1 MSRMKC
7 KRSSDGRTLD
17 HHALQVMR
25 MQAVKA
31 VREGQTVA
39 SVAAAYGLNERTVF
53 RWLAKF
59 ANGGQTALLA
69 KPVPGRPPKVAPE
82 EMRWIARAVRDDTPQ
97 QFKFPYGLWTLSLIG
112 RLIERQFGK
121 TLSLASVSRIM
132 KLLGF
137 SVQKP
142 LYQAWQQD
150 PVLVRQWESETY
162 PAIRAEARQAGASI
176 YFADESGIRSDYHAG
191 TTWAPTG
198 ETPVVAVTGRRF
210 SLNMISAVSP
220 RGDFRFMSHEGTVT
234 ATVFK
239 RFLQRLLI
247 GAERPIFLIVDG
259 HPIHKAKCVRS
270 FVDSTQGQLKLF
282 YLPPYAPHLNPDEQV
297 WAHVKR
303 EVAKRGVEDKDQLKR
318 LAIGALRRIQ
328 KLPELVRSFFKQP
341 ECQYI
346 AE

>member
-1 MSRMKC
+1 MGDMKC
-7 KRSSDGRTLD
+7 KRSSDGRSLD
-17 HHALQVMR
+17 QHTLQVMR

-53 RWLAKF
+53 RWLSMF
-59 ANGGQTALLA
+59 ANGGQNALLA
-69 KPVPGRPPKVAPE
+69 KPVPGRPPKVTPE
-82 EMRWIARAVRDDTPQ
+82 QMRWIARAVREDTPQ

-112 RLIERQFGK
+112 QLIERQFG
-121 TLSLASVSRIM
+121 TSLSLASVSRVM

-137 SVQKP
+137 SAQKP

-150 PVLVRQWESETY
+150 PVLVRRWETETY
-162 PAIRAEARQAGASI
+162 PEIRAEARRAGASI

-198 ETPVVAVTGRRF
+198 ETPVVAATGRRF

-234 ATVFK
+234 AAVFR

-247 GAERPIFLIVDG
+247 GADRPIFLIVDG
-259 HPIHKAKCVRS
+259 HPIHKAKLVRR
-270 FVDSTQGQLKLF
+270 FVDSTDGRLKLF
-282 YLPPYAPHLNPDEQV
+282 FLPPYAPHLNPDEQV

-303 EVAKRGVEDKDQLKR
+303 EVAKRGVDDKDQLKR
-318 LAIGALRRIQ
+318 LALGALRRIQ
-328 KLPELVRSFFKQP
+328 KLPELVKSFFQQP
-341 ECQYI
+341 ECQYVLV
-346 AE
+346 